1 MATSTYSNFK
11 GLKVQQNS
19 FSNDVTSMEEAE
31 NISLVYDNLI
41 TKRRGFTEDRKF
53 EDGQEINNIFQ
64 YQDDLFAVSQDK
76 LYRMPIPLTTAQ
88 AATLSG
94 SATITVTKN
103 NHGLTTNDYITYF
116 NVEDTDDFINA
127 FDSRQAAYYGT
138 HQITVTSANTFTFQ
152 ASEVALATTVSGA
165 TAASYKYY
173 YRVGGQPVVV
183 SSLTGVAQNIEANK
197 NAYFLSDNGLMKLER
212 DDLPLLKAGIPQ
224 AMDISVVLGKQ
235 GSSTPSTDF
244 YLGTIRANS
253 QVAYRVVF
261 GRTDANENL
270 VLGAPSQVFTV
281 INPLF
286 FPTAVVRGADDSGG
300 AGFATVTVTV
310 SNNLIVN
317 DVIYVYGALTTGQ
330 AIDDGTAFTVLTASS
345 TQFTFN
351 VPNATTTINTLNFGY
366 EQTARLAF
374 SIPSEI
380 LSTEYVYQIYRTI
393 PADTADYTTIPN
405 GTFQLVTE
413 KNITSQQVTDQIVYY
428 VDTVPN
434 QLLGAELYTNNN
446 TREGELQAN
455 FRAPRAKD
463 IAVFRGFTFLA
474 NTTQYES
481 LELSVI
487 SASNIVNGTTLG
499 VGGVNSYMFRR
510 NASNDDAVANQMV
523 QSTAVRAANVVTVTQ
538 VNHGF
543 TTGETIWVFDSNFV
557 NPIPSGSKT
566 VTVIDPN
573 TFTFPDTNGAEPGP
587 GLYII
592 YEGRTDNAG
601 FFLMKASFSSSVVST
616 TAAQAIQVTARS
628 IAKAI
633 ARNPASVVYAQY
645 TSGLTDAQGKMFLQ
659 AKSLTQ
665 SAFTVDVNN
674 NLETRNYFFPVLPA
688 TSEADE
694 QPNQLA
700 FSKVNEPEAFPVT
713 NTILV
718 GAANKAIQRIHA
730 LRDSLIIL
738 KEDGAYRLN
747 GDDANNFTI
756 ILIDVTVFL
765 KATRSSAV
773 LNNEVYGLTNQGVM
787 TINEQQALPISR
799 DIEPLIMSV
808 MANPELE
815 NATAGLSYE
824 TDRFYVLSTLRPN
837 STGEV
842 ADVVYVYNYLTR
854 SWTRWDTFFYNGKVI
869 TSSDKIY
876 YTNNERN
883 SIKIERKDATKIDY
897 SDQEYGVPVYKG
909 YIADIE
915 SEVGSDEVTV
925 TTLIEHGL
933 GVGDIVTVAEVGTL
947 ISVSFSGGSADLT
960 GLRVVTSVPTL
971 TSFTFDAST
980 VATATT
986 PDFIKY
992 QNWISELYTQADAT
1006 VGSNIITVTTTV
1018 PHQLNNMQ
1026 LIQILKNTMT
1036 TAFPAENTVIGLKSV
1051 TVLNATQFTFNA
1063 TVVALANETATVQ
1076 ITDQRQTYYYNNI
1089 TSTPLVVPGEGDA
1102 LVYDGILYKIFE
1114 IIRYSSTEYLAKLN
1128 FQALFTS
1135 AQAVLLYSGYTSRI
1149 KFSPIF
1155 MGDTARLKL
1164 ITLFQAQFRR
1174 DGNCTHLDID
1184 YACDSKNSTGVV
1196 EWNNVVGS
1204 DGQATT
1210 FGGWGEILWGDDPW
1224 GEGEAITINY
1234 NTSASVQM
1242 RTYVNLE
1249 AALCTFLQPIL
1260 VHIFAGEQINLQSIS
1275 FDSNIISSNTSR

>member
-19 FSNDVTSMEEAE
+19 FNNDVTSMEEAE
-31 NISLVYDNLI
+31 NVSLLYDNLI

-64 YQDDLFAVSQDK
+64 YQDDLFAVSQNR
-76 LYRMPIPLTTAQ
+76 LYRMPFLLTTAQ
-88 AATLSG
+88 AQTLNG

-116 NVEDTDDFINA
+116 NVEDTDNFINA
-127 FDSRQAAYYGT
+127 FPSRQAAYYGT
-138 HQITVTSANTFTFQ
+138 HQITVTGVNTFTFQ
-152 ASEVALATTVSGA
+152 ASEVATSTIVSGA

-173 YRVGGQPVVV
+173 YRVGGQSVVV
-183 SSLTGVAQNIEANK
+183 TALTGVAQNIGANK
-197 NAYFLSDNGLMKLER
+197 NAYFLSDEGLMKLER

-224 AMDISVVLGKQ
+224 AMDISVVLGKE
-235 GSSTPSTDF
+235 GNSNPAADF

-270 VLGAPSQVFTV
+270 ILGAPSQVFTV
-281 INPLF
+281 VNPLF
-286 FPTAVVRGADDSGG
+286 VPTNVVRGADDSGG
-300 AGFATVTVTV
+300 TGFATVTVTV
-310 SNNLIVN
+310 SNDLIMN
-317 DVIYVYGALTTGQ
+317 DIIYVYGAVVTGQ
-330 AIDDGTAFTVLTASS
+330 GIDDGTAFTVLTASS

-351 VPNATTTINTLNFGY
+351 VPNAVTTITTLNYGI

-393 PADTADYTTIPN
+393 PADTADQTTVPN

-474 NTTQYES
+474 NTTQYQS

-487 SASNIVNGTTLG
+487 SASNIVNGTVLS
-499 VGGVNSYMFRR
+499 VGGVNSYIFRR
-510 NASNDDAVANQMV
+510 NTSNDDSVANQMV
-523 QSTAVRAANVVTVTQ
+523 QSTAVRAANTVTVTQ

-557 NPIPSGSKT
+557 NQIPSGSKT
-566 VTVIDPN
+566 VLVIDADH
-573 TFTFPDTNGAEPGP
+573 FSFADTNSAEPGP

-665 SAFTVDVNN
+665 TSFTVDVTN

-688 TSEADE
+688 TSKADE

-700 FSKVNEPEAFPVT
+700 FSKVDEPEAYPVT

-747 GDDANNFTI
+747 GDGPSNFTI
-756 ILIDVTVFL
+756 ILIDVTVAL

-787 TINEQQALPISR
+787 TINEQQALTITR

-824 TDRFYVLSTLRPN
+824 TDRYYILSTLRPN
-837 STGEV
+837 STSSV

-869 TSSDKIY
+869 TDPDVIY
-876 YTNNERN
+876 QTTNARN
-883 SIKIERKDATKIDY
+883 VIKVERKAALKIDY
-897 SDQEYGVPVYKG
+897 SDQEYGIPVYKG
-909 YIADIE
+909 YIADID
-915 SEVGSDEVTV
+915 STLGTDEVLV

-933 GVGDIVTVAEVGTL
+933 EVGDIITVAQVGSL
-947 ISVSFSGGSADLT
+947 IGISFPGGTADLT
-960 GLRVVTSVPTL
+960 GLRVVTGVPTL
-971 TSFTFDAST
+971 TSFTFDAAS

-986 PDFIKY
+986 ADFVKY
-992 QNWISELYTQADAT
+992 QNWISESLVSVSASG
-1006 VGSNIITVTTTV
+1006 GSNIITVTTSV
-1018 PHQLNNMQ
+1018 PHQLNNFQ
-1026 LIQILKNTMT
+1026 LVSILQNNLT
-1036 TAFPAENTVIGLKSV
+1036 TAFPVASTVTGLKSV

-1063 TVVALANETATVQ
+1063 TVVALANESGTIM
-1076 ITDQRQTYYYNNI
+1076 ITDQRQTYYYNTL
-1089 TSTPLVVPGEGDA
+1089 TSTDLVIPAQGDA
-1102 LVYDGILYKIFE
+1102 LVYDGILYKINE
-1114 IIRYSSTEYLAKLN
+1114 IIRYNATLYLAKLN

-1135 AQAVLLYSGYTSRI
+1135 MQAVLLYSGYQSRI
-1149 KFSPIF
+1149 KFSPII
-1155 MGDTARLKL
+1155 MGDSAQLKL

-1174 DGNCTHLDID
+1174 DGNCTHLDIN
-1184 YACDSKNSTGVV
+1184 YASDSVKSGTTTN
-1196 EWNNVVGS
+1196 WNNVVS
-1204 DGQATT
+1204 ADGEAVS
-1210 FGGWGEILWGDDPW
+1210 FAGWGEILWGDDPW
-1224 GEGEAITINY
+1224 GEGEAITIEY
-1234 NTSASVQM
+1234 TTSASVQM
-1242 RTYVNLE
+1242 RTYVNLD
-1249 AALCTFLQPIL
+1249 AALCIYLQPIL
-1260 VHIFAGEQINLQSIS
+1260 VHKFAGEQINMQSIS
-1275 FDSNIISSNTSR
+1275 FDHQLISSNTTR